1 MRWMA
6 LLFILLCSTAV
17 FAEETIQQQSIST
30 NLSFNF
36 SSFVEQEGKDI
47 SIAKIIGGI
56 VLVFLLISEVYRR
69 RK

>member
-1 MRWMA
+1 MRWIA
-6 LLFILLCSTAV
+6 LIFILLCATVV
-17 FAEETIQQQSIST
+17 FAEETTQQQSISS

-36 SSFVEQEGKDI
+36 TNFVEQEGKDI

-56 VLVFLLISEVYRR
+56 VLVFLLISEIYRR